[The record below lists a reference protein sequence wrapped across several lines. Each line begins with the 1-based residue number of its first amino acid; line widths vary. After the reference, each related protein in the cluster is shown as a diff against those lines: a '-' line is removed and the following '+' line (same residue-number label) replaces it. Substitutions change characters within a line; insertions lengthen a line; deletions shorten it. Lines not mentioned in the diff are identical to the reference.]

1 MQYLKN
7 WWYKDQYYKITSDG
21 EQQSMEYEGAFE
33 TILHIYKSEK
43 GMQYHFI
50 KPGESYKIVNPYDVI
65 GLSFTVHNTPYILS
79 PHSFLIQG
87 NEWNE
92 TFMRWL
98 CLYLGVSY
106 GKGRI
111 ALLDRNISLFSG
123 TYLKVN
129 NDLKNDIK

>member
-1 MQYLKN
+1 MQHLKN
-7 WWYKDQYYKITSDG
+7 WWYKDQYYKITSEG
-21 EQQSMEYEGAFE
+21 KQRSMDHEGPFE
-33 TILHIYKSEK
+33 TILHIHKSQR

-50 KPGESYKIVNPYDVI
+50 KPGGSYKIVTPYDVI
-65 GLSFTVHNTPYILS
+65 GLSFTVRDTPYILS

-92 TFMRWL
+92 TFMKWL

-106 GKGRI
+106 ERGTI

-129 NDLKNDIK
+129 NDLKNDIE